1 MHIIEA
7 RNLAG
12 RDRSGTS
19 DPAVFVKAF
28 GQQQRTSSKEKDNAP
43 VWDEHLFFEGHDLS
57 LDALN
62 KGAVEVRV
70 YDMNT
75 LGRWDLI
82 GQHEVGLSHVYYEP
96 DHELRRRWVSL
107 SAPAWAREGVG
118 IGLGGALERTVG
130 TITLV
135 DGQRDGV
142 QGYVKLSMTP
152 TLALALALALTLS
165 LSLTL
170 TLTLTRYVKLSLTLL
185 GPGDAPRMRGAE
197 EEGGEE
203 EEESAVLIPPTIKR
217 ELLFLCVGVLR
228 AEQLPDMDTTLAGGY
243 TTKGLDAY
251 VVVRFNGYAA
261 QSATIKSKSP
271 AWFHEFWV
279 PVLAPSCGQLVT
291 IEVMD
296 RDRVGRDDVIDT
308 LTL

>member
-82 GQHEVGLSHVYYEP
+82 GQHEVGLAHVYYEP

-118 IGLGGALERTVG
+118 IGLGGALERAGVG

-142 QGYVKLSMTP
+142 QGYVKLS
-152 TLALALALALTLS
+152 
-165 LSLTL
+165 
-170 TLTLTRYVKLSLTLL
+170 LTLL
-185 GPGDAPRMRGAE
+185 GPGDTPRMHGAE
-197 EEGGEE
+197 EGEE

-243 TTKGLDAY
+243 TTAGLDAY
-251 VVVRFNGYAA
+251 VIVRFNGYAA
-261 QSATIKSKSP
+261 QSATIKSKNP

-291 IEVMD
+291 IEVVD
-296 RDRVGRDDVIDT
+296 RDRVGRDEVIDT